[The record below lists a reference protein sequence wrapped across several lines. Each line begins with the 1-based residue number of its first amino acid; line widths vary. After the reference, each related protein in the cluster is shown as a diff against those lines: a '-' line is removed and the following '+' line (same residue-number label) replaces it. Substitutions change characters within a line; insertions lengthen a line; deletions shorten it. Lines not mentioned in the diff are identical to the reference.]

1 MRRDTHAHT
10 ARRRGDASSAMRN
23 PDERSECGP
32 EVQVERLAKGER
44 SSLRGR

>member
-10 ARRRGDASSAMRN
+10 ARRGDASSAMRN